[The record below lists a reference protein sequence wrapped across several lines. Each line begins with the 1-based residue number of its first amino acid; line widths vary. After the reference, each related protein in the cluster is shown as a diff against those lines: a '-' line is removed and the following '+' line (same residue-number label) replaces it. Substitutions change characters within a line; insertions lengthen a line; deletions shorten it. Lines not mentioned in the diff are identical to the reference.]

1 MGGFCSVRICRT
13 KVTVQSQ
20 AFRFKPVFGLHLLY
34 IQMGVEMEKKEL
46 EKLLEKLSLEEKA
59 GQLVQLMGN
68 FYESDVEHVLTG
80 PGKDLGL
87 TEENI
92 HLAGSILGT
101 YGAETLKKIQ
111 DNYMEHHPHHIPLL
125 FMMDVIHGM
134 KTIFPMPLGQAAT
147 FAPELTEKCAAVAA
161 KEAAAS
167 GLHVTFSPMADL
179 VRDARWGR
187 VMESCGEDP
196 YVIGKFTEAQVKGFQ
211 GEDMGAPGKVC
222 ACVKHFA
229 GYGAPVAGRE
239 YNTVELSEHTFR
251 DFYMK
256 GYEAGI
262 RAGSGMVMTS
272 FNTLNGIPASVNQTL
287 MRGIL
292 RGELGFDG
300 VLISDFAAIQ
310 ETVAHGYS
318 EDEEKAAQ
326 NALECGVDIDMMT
339 GVYAGNLAELVRKG
353 RIREALLDESVLRV
367 LELKNRLGL
376 FENPYKDADVKAE
389 ASLLLCEAHRA
400 LAREVA
406 AKSFVLLKNEGS
418 ILPIDPKKE
427 QKVAFIGPYT
437 ERKAIIS
444 SWAITGDTDPC
455 VTVREAAEELFNPAA
470 TAYLEGSPILDRG
483 YAAHAFRRND
493 EREYTPEEEEKLL
506 QEAVSA
512 AKEADLVIL
521 PLGEHF
527 LQSGEAASRAML
539 DLPEV
544 QLRLLRAVSEVNE
557 NVVTILFSGRPL
569 DLREVS
575 SRSRAVLEVWF
586 PGTEGG
592 HAILDVLT
600 GKTEPTGRLP
610 ISFPY
615 SVGQVPVSY
624 NAYATGRPDDPNG
637 TDKFKSRYL
646 DIPNEP
652 LYPFGYGMGYTKF
665 DVSPVR
671 LENAEKKE
679 EKDTLQRLTDTT
691 CLTASVTL
699 KNTGDRTGTE
709 TLQLYIQDVSASVV
723 RPVKELKGF
732 RKVTLAPGEEQEVS
746 FEIREEMLRFLRAD
760 GTVGSEPGKFQVWI
774 AKDCTQGDA
783 AEFWYEK

>member
-1 MGGFCSVRICRT
+1 MEQ
-13 KVTVQSQ
+13 KQ
-20 AFRFKPVFGLHLLY
+20 LENLL
-34 IQMGVEMEKKEL
+34 GE
-46 EKLLEKLSLEEKA
+46 LSLEEKA

-68 FYESDVEHVLTG
+68 FYETDVEAVLTG
-80 PGKDLGL
+80 PGKNLGL

-92 HLAGSILGT
+92 RLAGSILGT
-101 YGAETLKKIQ
+101 YGAKTLKKIQ
-111 DNYMEHHPHHIPLL
+111 KNYMEQHPHHIPLL

-134 KTIFPMPLGQAAT
+134 KTIFPMPLAQAAT
-147 FAPELTEKCAAVAA
+147 FEPEMTEKCAAAAA

-196 YVIGKFTEAQVKGFQ
+196 YVVGKFTEAQVKGFQ
-211 GEDMGAPGKVC
+211 GEEPGAPGKVC

-251 DFYMK
+251 DFYLK

-262 RAGSGMVMTS
+262 KAGAGMVMTS
-272 FNTLNGIPASVNQTL
+272 FNTLNGIPASVNKKL
-287 MRGIL
+287 MRDIL

-310 ETVAHGYS
+310 ETIAHGYS
-318 EDEEKAAQ
+318 ENEEKAAQ

-339 GVYAGNLAELVRKG
+339 GVYAGNLTELVRKG
-353 RIREALLDESVLRV
+353 VISEELLDESVLRV

-376 FENPYKDADVKAE
+376 FENPYKDASENEE
-389 ASLLLCEAHRA
+389 AKLLLCESHRA
-400 LAREVA
+400 LAREAA
-406 AKSFVLLKNEGS
+406 AKSFVLLKNEGNA
-418 ILPIDPKKE
+418 LPIKPKKG
-427 QKVAFIGPYT
+427 QKVAFIGPYVD
-437 ERKAIIS
+437 RKAIIS

-455 VTVREAAEELFNPAA
+455 VTIQEAAKEIFDAPN
-470 TAYLEGSPILDRG
+470 TVYLEGCPILDHG
-483 YAAHAFRRND
+483 YAAHAFRRDD
-493 EREYTPEEEEKLL
+493 EKEYTPEEEEALL
-506 QEAVSA
+506 REAVAA
-512 AKEADLVIL
+512 AKEAEIVIL

-544 QLRLLRAVSEVNE
+544 QMRLLRAVSEVNH
-557 NVVTILFSGRPL
+557 NIVTVLFSGRPL

-575 SRSRAVLEVWF
+575 RYSAAVLEVWF

-592 HAILDVLT
+592 HAIVDVLT
-600 GKTEPTGRLP
+600 GRTEPTGRLP

-615 SVGQVPVSY
+615 SVGQVPISY

-652 LYPFGYGMGYTKF
+652 LYPFGYGLGYTKF
-665 DVSPVR
+665 EVSPVR
-671 LENAEKKE
+671 LDCGQLTNAA
-679 EKDTLQRLTDTT
+679 RLK
-691 CLTASVTL
+691 AIVTL
-699 KNTGDRTGTE
+699 KNTGARTGTE
-709 TLQLYIQDVSASVV
+709 TLQLYLQDVSASVV

-732 RKVTLAPGEEQEVS
+732 KKVTLAPGEEQEVS
-746 FEIREEMLRFLRAD
+746 FEICEEMLRFLRAD
-760 GTVGSEPGKFQVWI
+760 GTVGSEPGKFRVWI
-774 AKDCTQGDA
+774 AKGSTQGA
-783 AEFWYEK
+783 PVEFLYQER

>member
-1 MGGFCSVRICRT
+1 
-13 KVTVQSQ
+13 
-20 AFRFKPVFGLHLLY
+20 
-34 IQMGVEMEKKEL
+34 MEQKQLKQL
-46 EKLLEKLSLEEKA
+46 LLELSLEEKA

-68 FYESDVEHVLTG
+68 FYETDVESVLTG
-80 PGKDLGL
+80 PGKNLGL

-111 DNYMEHHPHHIPLL
+111 SAYMEQHPHHIPLL

-134 KTIFPMPLGQAAT
+134 KTIFPMPLAQAAS
-147 FAPELTEKCAAVAA
+147 FEPEMTEKCASAAA

-196 YVIGKFTEAQVKGFQ
+196 YVIGKFTQAQVKGFQ
-211 GEDMGAPGKVC
+211 GEDMGAPGKIC

-239 YNTVELSEHTFR
+239 YNTVELCEHTFR

-262 RAGSGMVMTS
+262 EAGAGMVMTS
-272 FNTLNGIPASVNQTL
+272 FNTLNGIPATVNQKL
-287 MRGIL
+287 MRTIL

-310 ETVAHGYS
+310 ETIAHGYS
-318 EDEEKAAQ
+318 ENEEKAAQ

-339 GVYAGNLAELVRKG
+339 GVYAGKLTELVKKG
-353 RIREALLDESVLRV
+353 VISEALLDESVWRV
-367 LELKNRLGL
+367 LKLKNRLGL
-376 FENPYKDADVKAE
+376 FENPYKDADAE
-389 ASLLLCEAHRA
+389 AEAQLLLCQAHRE
-400 LAREVA
+400 LAREAA
-406 AKSFVLLKNEGS
+406 AKSFVLLKNDG
-418 ILPIDPKKE
+418 ILPVCPEKA
-427 QKVAFIGPYT
+427 QKVAFIGPYVN
-437 ERKAIIS
+437 RKEMIS

-455 VTVREAAEELFNPAA
+455 VTIREAAEELFDKAG

-483 YAAHAFRRND
+483 YAARAFRGRV
-493 EREYTPEEEEKLL
+493 EKEYTEEEENALL
-506 QEAVSA
+506 QEAVAA
-512 AKEADLVIL
+512 AKAADIVIL

-527 LQSGEAASRAML
+527 MQSGEAASRAML

-544 QLRLLRAVSEVNE
+544 QMRLLRAVSEVNE
-557 NVVTILFSGRPL
+557 NIVTVLFNGRPL

-575 SRSRAVLEVWF
+575 SRSKAVLEVWF

-600 GKTEPTGRLP
+600 GKKEPGGRLP

-615 SVGQVPVSY
+615 CVGQVPISY
-624 NAYATGRPDDPNG
+624 NAYATGRPDDPDG
-637 TDKFKSRYL
+637 GDKFKSRYL
-646 DIPNEP
+646 DIPNTP
-652 LYPFGYGMGYTKF
+652 LYPFGYGMGYTGF
-665 DVSPVR
+665 EVSPVR
-671 LENAEKKE
+671 LDADKIAENGKIKA
-679 EKDTLQRLTDTT
+679 
-691 CLTASVTL
+691 AVTL
-699 KNTGDRTGTE
+699 KNIGERIGTE

-732 RKVTLAPGEEQEVS
+732 LKVTLGPGEEREIL
-746 FEIREEMLRFLRAD
+746 FEIKESMLRFLRAD
-760 GTVGSEPGKFQVWI
+760 GTVGSEPGKFRVWI
-774 AKDCTQGDA
+774 AKDSTQGEP
-783 AEFWYEK
+783 AEFILI

>member
-1 MGGFCSVRICRT
+1 MEQ
-13 KVTVQSQ
+13 KQ
-20 AFRFKPVFGLHLLY
+20 LEHLL
-34 IQMGVEMEKKEL
+34 GE
-46 EKLLEKLSLEEKA
+46 LSLEEKA

-68 FYESDVEHVLTG
+68 FYETDVESVLTG
-80 PGKDLGL
+80 PGKNLGL

-101 YGAETLKKIQ
+101 YGAKNLKKIQ
-111 DNYMEHHPHHIPLL
+111 DDYMARHPHHIPLL

-147 FAPELTEKCAAVAA
+147 FEPETTEKCAAIAA

-211 GEDMGAPGKVC
+211 GDDMGAPGKVC

-262 RAGSGMVMTS
+262 GAGAGMVMTS
-272 FNTLNGIPASVNQTL
+272 FNTLNGIPASVNKKL

-292 RGELGFDG
+292 RDELGFDG

-310 ETVAHGYS
+310 ETIAHGYS
-318 EDEEKAAQ
+318 ENEEKAAQ

-339 GVYAGNLAELVRKG
+339 GVYAGNLADLVRKG
-353 RIREALLDESVLRV
+353 VISEALLDESVLRV

-376 FENPYKDADVKAE
+376 FENPYKDASEEEE
-389 ASLLLCEAHRA
+389 AQLLLCEAHRA
-400 LAREVA
+400 LAREAA
-406 AKSFVLLKNEGS
+406 AKSFVLLKNEGDV
-418 ILPIDPKKE
+418 LPVDPKKTR
-427 QKVAFIGPYT
+427 KVAFIGPYVD
-437 ERKAIIS
+437 RKAIIS

-455 VTVREAAEELFNPAA
+455 VTVKEAAEEVFDAA
-470 TAYLEGSPILDRG
+470 NTVYLDGCPILDHG
-483 YAAHAFRRND
+483 YALHAFRRND
-493 EREYTPEEEEKLL
+493 EKEYTPQEEEALL
-506 QEAVSA
+506 QEAAAA
-512 AKEADLVIL
+512 AKEADVVIL

-544 QLRLLRAVSEVNE
+544 QMRLLRAVSEVNE

-575 SRSRAVLEVWF
+575 RRSKAVLEVWF

-600 GKTEPTGRLP
+600 GKKEPGGRLP

-652 LYPFGYGMGYTKF
+652 LYPFGHGLGYTEF
-665 DVSPVR
+665 EVSPVR
-671 LENAEKKE
+671 LFSTAAP
-679 EKDTLQRLTDTT
+679 EKDTLPQLTDITQ
-691 CLTASVTL
+691 LKAAVTV
-699 KNTGDRTGTE
+699 KNTGARTGTE
-709 TLQLYIQDVSASVV
+709 TLQLYLQDVSASVV
-723 RPVKELKGF
+723 RPVRELKGF
-732 RKVTLAPGEEQEVS
+732 KKVTLAPGEEQEVS
-746 FEIREEMLRFLRAD
+746 FEICEEMLRFLRAD
-760 GTVGSEPGKFQVWI
+760 GTVGSEPGKFRVWI
-774 AKDCTQGDA
+774 AKDSTQGA
-783 AEFWYEK
+783 PAEFYFITSDADTPAHAGD

>member
-1 MGGFCSVRICRT
+1 
-13 KVTVQSQ
+13 
-20 AFRFKPVFGLHLLY
+20 
-34 IQMGVEMEKKEL
+34 MEQKQLKQL
-46 EKLLEKLSLEEKA
+46 LLELSLEEKA

-68 FYESDVEHVLTG
+68 FYETDVESVLTG
-80 PGKDLGL
+80 PGKNLGL

-111 DNYMEHHPHHIPLL
+111 STYMKQHPHHIPLL

-134 KTIFPMPLGQAAT
+134 KTIFPMPLAQAAS
-147 FAPELTEKCAAVAA
+147 FEPEMTEKCASAAA

-196 YVIGKFTEAQVKGFQ
+196 YVIGKFTQAQVKGFQ
-211 GEDMGAPGKVC
+211 GEDMGAPGKIC

-239 YNTVELSEHTFR
+239 YNTVELCEHTFR

-262 RAGSGMVMTS
+262 EAGAGMVMTS
-272 FNTLNGIPASVNQTL
+272 FNTLNGIPATVNQKL
-287 MRGIL
+287 MRTIL

-310 ETVAHGYS
+310 ETIAHGYS
-318 EDEEKAAQ
+318 ENEEKAAQ

-339 GVYAGNLAELVRKG
+339 GVYAGKLTELVKKG
-353 RIREALLDESVLRV
+353 VISEALLDESVWRV
-367 LELKNRLGL
+367 LKLKNRLGL
-376 FENPYKDADVKAE
+376 FENPYKDADAE
-389 ASLLLCEAHRA
+389 AEAQLLLRQAHRE
-400 LAREVA
+400 LAREAA
-406 AKSFVLLKNEGS
+406 AKSFVLLKNDG
-418 ILPIDPKKE
+418 ILPVCPEKA
-427 QKVAFIGPYT
+427 QKVAFIGPYVN
-437 ERKAIIS
+437 RKEMIS

-455 VTVREAAEELFNPAA
+455 VTIREAAEELFDKAG

-483 YAAHAFRRND
+483 YAARAFRGRV
-493 EREYTPEEEEKLL
+493 EKEYTEEEENALL
-506 QEAVSA
+506 QEAVAA
-512 AKEADLVIL
+512 AKAADLVIL

-527 LQSGEAASRAML
+527 MQSGEAASRAML

-544 QLRLLRAVSEVNE
+544 QMRLLRAVSEVNE
-557 NVVTILFSGRPL
+557 NIVTVLFNGRPL

-575 SRSRAVLEVWF
+575 SRSKAVLEVWF

-600 GKTEPTGRLP
+600 GKKEPGGRLP

-615 SVGQVPVSY
+615 CVGQVPISY
-624 NAYATGRPDDPNG
+624 NAYATGRPDDPDG
-637 TDKFKSRYL
+637 GGKFKSRYL
-646 DIPNEP
+646 DIPNTP
-652 LYPFGYGMGYTKF
+652 LYPFGYGMGYTGF
-665 DVSPVR
+665 EVSPVR
-671 LENAEKKE
+671 LDIGKIAENGKIKA
-679 EKDTLQRLTDTT
+679 
-691 CLTASVTL
+691 AVTL
-699 KNTGDRTGTE
+699 KNIGEHIGTE

-732 RKVTLAPGEEQEVS
+732 LKVTLAPGEEREIS
-746 FEIREEMLRFLRAD
+746 FEIKESMLRFLRAD
-760 GTVGSEPGKFQVWI
+760 GTVGSEPGKFRVWI
-774 AKDCTQGDA
+774 AKDSTQGEP
-783 AEFWYEK
+783 AEFILI

>member
-1 MGGFCSVRICRT
+1 
-13 KVTVQSQ
+13 
-20 AFRFKPVFGLHLLY
+20 
-34 IQMGVEMEKKEL
+34 MEQKQLKQL
-46 EKLLEKLSLEEKA
+46 LLELSLEEKA

-68 FYESDVEHVLTG
+68 FYETDVESVLTG
-80 PGKDLGL
+80 PGKNLGL

-101 YGAETLKKIQ
+101 YGAKNLKKIQ
-111 DNYMEHHPHHIPLL
+111 DDYMARHPHHIPLL

-134 KTIFPMPLGQAAT
+134 KTIFPMPLAQAAS
-147 FAPELTEKCAAVAA
+147 FEPEMTEKCASAAA
-161 KEAAAS
+161 KEAAVS

-196 YVIGKFTEAQVKGFQ
+196 YVIGKFTQAQVKGFQ

-239 YNTVELSEHTFR
+239 YNTVELCEHTFR

-262 RAGSGMVMTS
+262 EAGAGMVMTS
-272 FNTLNGIPASVNQTL
+272 FNTLNGIPATVNQKL
-287 MRGIL
+287 MRTIL

-310 ETVAHGYS
+310 ETIAHGYS
-318 EDEEKAAQ
+318 ENEEKAAQ

-339 GVYAGNLAELVRKG
+339 GVYAGTLTELVKKG
-353 RIREALLDESVLRV
+353 VISEALLDESVWRV
-367 LELKNRLGL
+367 LELKNKLGL
-376 FENPYKDADVKAE
+376 FENPYKDADAE
-389 ASLLLCEAHRA
+389 AEAQLLLCQAHRE
-400 LAREVA
+400 LAREA
-406 AKSFVLLKNEGS
+406 AVKSFVLLKNDG
-418 ILPIDPKKE
+418 ILPVCPEKA
-427 QKVAFIGPYT
+427 QKVAFIGPYVN
-437 ERKAIIS
+437 RKEMIS

-455 VTVREAAEELFNPAA
+455 VTIREAAEKLFDKAG
-470 TAYLEGSPILDRG
+470 TVYLEGSPILDRG
-483 YAAHAFRRND
+483 YAAHAFRRRV
-493 EREYTPEEEEKLL
+493 EREYTEEEENALL
-506 QEAVSA
+506 QEAVAA
-512 AKEADLVIL
+512 AKTADLVIL

-527 LQSGEAASRAML
+527 MQSGEAASRAML

-544 QLRLLRAVSEVNE
+544 QMRLLRAISEVNE
-557 NVVTILFSGRPL
+557 NIVTVLFSGRPL

-575 SRSRAVLEVWF
+575 SRSKAVLEVWF

-600 GKTEPTGRLP
+600 GKKEPGGRLP

-615 SVGQVPVSY
+615 CVGQVPISY
-624 NAYATGRPDDPNG
+624 NAYATGRPDDPDG
-637 TDKFKSRYL
+637 EDKFKSRYL
-646 DIPNEP
+646 DIPNTP
-652 LYPFGYGMGYTKF
+652 LYPFGYGMGYTGF
-665 DVSPVR
+665 EVSPVR
-671 LENAEKKE
+671 LDTDKIAEKGKI
-679 EKDTLQRLTDTT
+679 K
-691 CLTASVTL
+691 AAVTL
-699 KNTGDRTGTE
+699 KNIGERIGTE

-732 RKVTLAPGEEQEVS
+732 LKVTLAPGEEREIS
-746 FEIREEMLRFLRAD
+746 FEIKESMLRFLRAD
-760 GTVGSEPGKFQVWI
+760 GTVGSEPGKFRVWI
-774 AKDCTQGDA
+774 AKDSTQGEP
-783 AEFWYEK
+783 AEFILI

>member
-1 MGGFCSVRICRT
+1 
-13 KVTVQSQ
+13 
-20 AFRFKPVFGLHLLY
+20 
-34 IQMGVEMEKKEL
+34 MEQKQLKQL
-46 EKLLEKLSLEEKA
+46 LLELSLEEKA

-68 FYESDVEHVLTG
+68 FYETDVESVLTG
-80 PGKDLGL
+80 PGKNLGL

-111 DNYMEHHPHHIPLL
+111 SAYMEQHPHHIPLL

-134 KTIFPMPLGQAAT
+134 KTIFPMPLAQAAS
-147 FAPELTEKCAAVAA
+147 FEPEMTEKCASAAA

-196 YVIGKFTEAQVKGFQ
+196 YVIGKFTQAQVKGFQ
-211 GEDMGAPGKVC
+211 GEDMGASGKIC

-239 YNTVELSEHTFR
+239 YNTVELCEHTFR

-262 RAGSGMVMTS
+262 EAGAGMVMTS
-272 FNTLNGIPASVNQTL
+272 FNTLNGIPATVNQKL
-287 MRGIL
+287 MRTIL

-310 ETVAHGYS
+310 ETIAHGYS
-318 EDEEKAAQ
+318 ENEEKAAQ

-339 GVYAGNLAELVRKG
+339 GVYAGKLTELVKKG
-353 RIREALLDESVLRV
+353 VISEALLDESVWRV
-367 LELKNRLGL
+367 LKLKNRLGL
-376 FENPYKDADVKAE
+376 FENPYKDADAE
-389 ASLLLCEAHRA
+389 AEAQLLLCQAHRE
-400 LAREVA
+400 LAREAA
-406 AKSFVLLKNEGS
+406 AKSFVLLKNDG
-418 ILPIDPKKE
+418 ILPVCPEKA
-427 QKVAFIGPYT
+427 QKVAFIGPYVN
-437 ERKAIIS
+437 RKEIIS

-455 VTVREAAEELFNPAA
+455 VTIREAAEELFDKAG

-483 YAAHAFRRND
+483 YAARAFRGRV
-493 EREYTPEEEEKLL
+493 EKEYTEEEENALL
-506 QEAVSA
+506 QEAVAA
-512 AKEADLVIL
+512 AKAADLVIL

-527 LQSGEAASRAML
+527 MQSGEAASRAML

-544 QLRLLRAVSEVNE
+544 QMRLLRAVSEVNE
-557 NVVTILFSGRPL
+557 NIVTVLFNGRPL

-575 SRSRAVLEVWF
+575 SRSKAVLEVWF

-600 GKTEPTGRLP
+600 GRKEPTGRLP

-615 SVGQVPVSY
+615 CVGQVPISY
-624 NAYATGRPDDPNG
+624 NAYATGRPDDPDG
-637 TDKFKSRYL
+637 GDKFKSRYL
-646 DIPNEP
+646 DIPNTP
-652 LYPFGYGMGYTKF
+652 LYPFGYGMGYTGF
-665 DVSPVR
+665 EVSPVR
-671 LENAEKKE
+671 LDTDKIAENGKIKA
-679 EKDTLQRLTDTT
+679 
-691 CLTASVTL
+691 AVTL
-699 KNTGDRTGTE
+699 KNIGERIGTE

-732 RKVTLAPGEEQEVS
+732 LKVTLTPGEEREIS
-746 FEIREEMLRFLRAD
+746 FEIKESMLRFLRAD
-760 GTVGSEPGKFQVWI
+760 GTVGSEPGKFRVWI
-774 AKDCTQGDA
+774 AKDSTQGEP
-783 AEFWYEK
+783 AEFILI

>member
-1 MGGFCSVRICRT
+1 
-13 KVTVQSQ
+13 
-20 AFRFKPVFGLHLLY
+20 
-34 IQMGVEMEKKEL
+34 MEQKQRKQL
-46 EKLLEKLSLEEKA
+46 LLELSLEEKA

-68 FYESDVEHVLTG
+68 FYETDVESVLTG
-80 PGKDLGL
+80 PGKNLGL

-111 DNYMEHHPHHIPLL
+111 SAYMEQHPHHIPLL

-134 KTIFPMPLGQAAT
+134 KTIFPMPLAQAAS
-147 FAPELTEKCAAVAA
+147 FEPEMTEKCASAAA

-196 YVIGKFTEAQVKGFQ
+196 YVIGKFTQAQVKGFQ
-211 GEDMGAPGKVC
+211 GEDMGAPGKIC

-239 YNTVELSEHTFR
+239 YNTVELCDHTFR

-262 RAGSGMVMTS
+262 EAGAGMVMTS
-272 FNTLNGIPASVNQTL
+272 FNTLNGIPATVNQKL
-287 MRGIL
+287 MRTIL

-310 ETVAHGYS
+310 ETIAHGYS
-318 EDEEKAAQ
+318 ENEEKAAQ

-339 GVYAGNLAELVRKG
+339 GVYAGKLTELVKKG
-353 RIREALLDESVLRV
+353 VISEALLDESVWRV
-367 LELKNRLGL
+367 LKLKNRLGL
-376 FENPYKDADVKAE
+376 FENPYKDADAE
-389 ASLLLCEAHRA
+389 AEAQLLLCQAHRE
-400 LAREVA
+400 LAREAA
-406 AKSFVLLKNEGS
+406 AKSFVLLKNDG
-418 ILPIDPKKE
+418 ILPVCPEKA
-427 QKVAFIGPYT
+427 QKVAFIGPYVN
-437 ERKAIIS
+437 RKEMIS

-455 VTVREAAEELFNPAA
+455 VTIREAAEELFDKAG

-483 YAAHAFRRND
+483 YAARAFRGRV
-493 EREYTPEEEEKLL
+493 EKEYTEEEENALL
-506 QEAVSA
+506 QEAVAA
-512 AKEADLVIL
+512 AKAADLVIL

-527 LQSGEAASRAML
+527 MQSGEAASRAML

-544 QLRLLRAVSEVNE
+544 QMRLLRAVSEVNE
-557 NVVTILFSGRPL
+557 NIVTVLFSGRPL

-575 SRSRAVLEVWF
+575 SRSKAVLEVWF

-600 GKTEPTGRLP
+600 GRKEPAGRLP

-615 SVGQVPVSY
+615 CVGQVPISY
-624 NAYATGRPDDPNG
+624 NAYATGRPDDPDG
-637 TDKFKSRYL
+637 GDKFKSRYL
-646 DIPNEP
+646 DIPNTP
-652 LYPFGYGMGYTKF
+652 LYPFGYGMGYT
-665 DVSPVR
+665 R
-671 LENAEKKE
+671 
-679 EKDTLQRLTDTT
+679 
-691 CLTASVTL
+691 
-699 KNTGDRTGTE
+699 
-709 TLQLYIQDVSASVV
+709 I
-723 RPVKELKGF
+723 
-732 RKVTLAPGEEQEVS
+732 
-746 FEIREEMLRFLRAD
+746 
-760 GTVGSEPGKFQVWI
+760 
-774 AKDCTQGDA
+774 
-783 AEFWYEK
+783 

>member
-1 MGGFCSVRICRT
+1 
-13 KVTVQSQ
+13 
-20 AFRFKPVFGLHLLY
+20 
-34 IQMGVEMEKKEL
+34 MEQKQLKQL
-46 EKLLEKLSLEEKA
+46 LLELSLEEKA

-68 FYESDVEHVLTG
+68 FYETDVESVLTG
-80 PGKDLGL
+80 PGKNLGL

-92 HLAGSILGT
+92 QLAGSILGT

-111 DNYMEHHPHHIPLL
+111 SAYMEQHPHRIPLL

-134 KTIFPMPLGQAAT
+134 KTIFTMPLAQAAS
-147 FAPELTEKCAAVAA
+147 FEPEMTEKCASAAA

-196 YVIGKFTEAQVKGFQ
+196 YVIGKFTQAQVKGFQ
-211 GEDMGAPGKVC
+211 GEDMGAPGKIC

-239 YNTVELSEHTFR
+239 YNTVELCEHTFR

-262 RAGSGMVMTS
+262 EAGAGMVMTS
-272 FNTLNGIPASVNQTL
+272 FNTLNGIPATVNQKL
-287 MRGIL
+287 MRTIL

-310 ETVAHGYS
+310 ETIAHGYS
-318 EDEEKAAQ
+318 ENEEKAAQ

-339 GVYAGNLAELVRKG
+339 GVYAGKLTELVKKG
-353 RIREALLDESVLRV
+353 VISEALLDESVWRV
-367 LELKNRLGL
+367 LKLKNRLGL
-376 FENPYKDADVKAE
+376 FENPYKDADAE
-389 ASLLLCEAHRA
+389 AEAQLLLCQAHRE
-400 LAREVA
+400 LAREAA
-406 AKSFVLLKNEGS
+406 AKSFVLLKNDG
-418 ILPIDPKKE
+418 ILPVCPEKA
-427 QKVAFIGPYT
+427 QKVAFIGPYVN
-437 ERKAIIS
+437 RKEMIS

-455 VTVREAAEELFNPAA
+455 VTIREAAEELFDKAG

-483 YAAHAFRRND
+483 YAARAFRGRV
-493 EREYTPEEEEKLL
+493 EKEYTEEEENALL
-506 QEAVSA
+506 QEAVAA
-512 AKEADLVIL
+512 AKAADLVIL

-527 LQSGEAASRAML
+527 MQSGEAASRAML

-544 QLRLLRAVSEVNE
+544 QMRLLRAVSEVNE
-557 NVVTILFSGRPL
+557 NIVTVLFNGRPL

-575 SRSRAVLEVWF
+575 SRSKAVLEVWF

-600 GKTEPTGRLP
+600 GKKEPGGRLP

-615 SVGQVPVSY
+615 CVGQVPISY
-624 NAYATGRPDDPNG
+624 NAYATGRPDDPDG
-637 TDKFKSRYL
+637 GDKFKSRYL
-646 DIPNEP
+646 DIPNTP
-652 LYPFGYGMGYTKF
+652 LYPFGYGMGYTGF
-665 DVSPVR
+665 EVSPVR
-671 LENAEKKE
+671 LDIGKIAENGKIKA
-679 EKDTLQRLTDTT
+679 
-691 CLTASVTL
+691 AVTL
-699 KNTGDRTGTE
+699 KNIGEHIGTE

-732 RKVTLAPGEEQEVS
+732 LKVTLAPGEEREIS
-746 FEIREEMLRFLRAD
+746 FEIKESMLRFLRAD
-760 GTVGSEPGKFQVWI
+760 GTVGSEPGTFRVWI
-774 AKDCTQGDA
+774 AKDSTQGEP
-783 AEFWYEK
+783 AEFILI

>member
-1 MGGFCSVRICRT
+1 
-13 KVTVQSQ
+13 
-20 AFRFKPVFGLHLLY
+20 
-34 IQMGVEMEKKEL
+34 MEQKQLKQL
-46 EKLLEKLSLEEKA
+46 LLELSLEEKA

-68 FYESDVEHVLTG
+68 FYETDVESVLTG
-80 PGKDLGL
+80 PGKNLGL

-111 DNYMEHHPHHIPLL
+111 SAYMEQHPHHIPLL

-134 KTIFPMPLGQAAT
+134 KTIFPMPLAQAAS
-147 FAPELTEKCAAVAA
+147 FEPEMTEKCASAAA

-196 YVIGKFTEAQVKGFQ
+196 YVIGKFTQAQVKGFQ
-211 GEDMGAPGKVC
+211 GEDMGAPGKIC

-239 YNTVELSEHTFR
+239 YNTVELCEHTFR

-262 RAGSGMVMTS
+262 EAGAGMVMTS
-272 FNTLNGIPASVNQTL
+272 FNTLNGIPATVNQKL
-287 MRGIL
+287 MRTIL

-310 ETVAHGYS
+310 ETIAHGYS
-318 EDEEKAAQ
+318 ENEEKAAQ

-339 GVYAGNLAELVRKG
+339 GVYAGKLTELVKKG
-353 RIREALLDESVLRV
+353 VISEALLDESVWRV
-367 LELKNRLGL
+367 LKLKNRLGL
-376 FENPYKDADVKAE
+376 FENPYKDADAE
-389 ASLLLCEAHRA
+389 AEAQLLLCQAHRE
-400 LAREVA
+400 LAREAA
-406 AKSFVLLKNEGS
+406 AKSFVLLKNDG
-418 ILPIDPKKE
+418 ILPVCPEKA
-427 QKVAFIGPYT
+427 QKVAFIGPYVN
-437 ERKAIIS
+437 RKEMIS

-455 VTVREAAEELFNPAA
+455 VTIREAAEELFDKAG

-483 YAAHAFRRND
+483 YAARAFRGRV
-493 EREYTPEEEEKLL
+493 EKEYTEEEENALL
-506 QEAVSA
+506 QEAVAA
-512 AKEADLVIL
+512 AKASDIVIL

-527 LQSGEAASRAML
+527 MQSGEAASRAML

-544 QLRLLRAVSEVNE
+544 QMRLLRAVSEVNE
-557 NVVTILFSGRPL
+557 NIVTVLFNGRPL

-575 SRSRAVLEVWF
+575 SRSKAVLEVWF

-600 GKTEPTGRLP
+600 GKKEPGGRLP

-615 SVGQVPVSY
+615 CVGQVPISY
-624 NAYATGRPDDPNG
+624 NAYATGRPDDPDG
-637 TDKFKSRYL
+637 GDKFKSRYL
-646 DIPNEP
+646 DIPNTP
-652 LYPFGYGMGYTKF
+652 LYPFGYGMGYTGF
-665 DVSPVR
+665 EVSPVR
-671 LENAEKKE
+671 LDADKIAENGKIKA
-679 EKDTLQRLTDTT
+679 
-691 CLTASVTL
+691 AVTL
-699 KNTGDRTGTE
+699 KNIGERIGTE

-732 RKVTLAPGEEQEVS
+732 LKVTLGPGEEREIL
-746 FEIREEMLRFLRAD
+746 FEIKESMLRFLRAD
-760 GTVGSEPGKFQVWI
+760 GTVGSEPGKFRVWI
-774 AKDCTQGDA
+774 AKDSTQGEP
-783 AEFWYEK
+783 AEFILI

>member
-1 MGGFCSVRICRT
+1 
-13 KVTVQSQ
+13 
-20 AFRFKPVFGLHLLY
+20 
-34 IQMGVEMEKKEL
+34 MEQKQLKQL
-46 EKLLEKLSLEEKA
+46 LLELSLEEKA

-68 FYESDVEHVLTG
+68 FYETDVESVLTG
-80 PGKDLGL
+80 PGKNLSL

-111 DNYMEHHPHHIPLL
+111 SAYMEQHPHHIPLL

-134 KTIFPMPLGQAAT
+134 KTIFPMPLAQAAS
-147 FAPELTEKCAAVAA
+147 FEPEMTEKCASAAA

-196 YVIGKFTEAQVKGFQ
+196 YVIGKFTQAQVKGFQ
-211 GEDMGAPGKVC
+211 GEDMGAPGKIC

-239 YNTVELSEHTFR
+239 YNTVELCEHTFR

-262 RAGSGMVMTS
+262 EAGAGMVMTS
-272 FNTLNGIPASVNQTL
+272 FNTLNGIPATVNQKL
-287 MRGIL
+287 MRIIL

-310 ETVAHGYS
+310 ETIAHGYS
-318 EDEEKAAQ
+318 ENEEKAAQ

-339 GVYAGNLAELVRKG
+339 GVYAGKLTELVKKG
-353 RIREALLDESVLRV
+353 VISEALLDESVWRV
-367 LELKNRLGL
+367 LKLKNRLGL
-376 FENPYKDADVKAE
+376 FENPYKDADAE
-389 ASLLLCEAHRA
+389 AEAQLLLCQAHRE
-400 LAREVA
+400 LAREAA
-406 AKSFVLLKNEGS
+406 AKSFVLLKNDG
-418 ILPIDPKKE
+418 ILPVCPEKA
-427 QKVAFIGPYT
+427 QKVAFIGPYVN
-437 ERKAIIS
+437 RKEMIS

-455 VTVREAAEELFNPAA
+455 VTIREAAEELFDKAG

-483 YAAHAFRRND
+483 YAARAFRGRV
-493 EREYTPEEEEKLL
+493 EKEYTEEEENALL
-506 QEAVSA
+506 QEAVAA
-512 AKEADLVIL
+512 AKAADIVIL

-527 LQSGEAASRAML
+527 MQSGEAASRAML

-544 QLRLLRAVSEVNE
+544 QMRLLRAVSEVNE
-557 NVVTILFSGRPL
+557 NIVTVLFNGRPL

-575 SRSRAVLEVWF
+575 SCSKAVLEVWF

-600 GKTEPTGRLP
+600 GRKEPAGRLP

-615 SVGQVPVSY
+615 CVGQVPISY
-624 NAYATGRPDDPNG
+624 NAYATGRPDDPDG
-637 TDKFKSRYL
+637 GDKFKSRYL
-646 DIPNEP
+646 DIPNTP
-652 LYPFGYGMGYTKF
+652 LYPFGYGMGYTGF
-665 DVSPVR
+665 EVSPVR
-671 LENAEKKE
+671 LDADKIAENGKIKA
-679 EKDTLQRLTDTT
+679 
-691 CLTASVTL
+691 AVTL
-699 KNTGDRTGTE
+699 KNIGERIGTE

-732 RKVTLAPGEEQEVS
+732 LKVTLAPGEEREIS
-746 FEIREEMLRFLRAD
+746 FEIKESMLRFLRAD
-760 GTVGSEPGKFQVWI
+760 GTVGSEPGKFRVWI
-774 AKDCTQGDA
+774 AKDSTQGEP
-783 AEFWYEK
+783 AEFILI

>member
-1 MGGFCSVRICRT
+1 
-13 KVTVQSQ
+13 
-20 AFRFKPVFGLHLLY
+20 
-34 IQMGVEMEKKEL
+34 MEQKQLKQL
-46 EKLLEKLSLEEKA
+46 LLELSLEEKA

-68 FYESDVEHVLTG
+68 FYETDVESVLTG
-80 PGKDLGL
+80 PGKNLGL

-111 DNYMEHHPHHIPLL
+111 STYMKQHPHHIPLL

-134 KTIFPMPLGQAAT
+134 KTIFPMPLAQAAS
-147 FAPELTEKCAAVAA
+147 FEPEMTEKCASAAA

-196 YVIGKFTEAQVKGFQ
+196 YVIGKFTQAQVKGFQ
-211 GEDMGAPGKVC
+211 GEDMGAPGKIC

-239 YNTVELSEHTFR
+239 YNTVELCEHTFR

-262 RAGSGMVMTS
+262 EAGAGMVMTS
-272 FNTLNGIPASVNQTL
+272 FNTLNGIPATVNQKL
-287 MRGIL
+287 MRTIL

-310 ETVAHGYS
+310 ETIAHGYS
-318 EDEEKAAQ
+318 ENEEKAAQ

-339 GVYAGNLAELVRKG
+339 GVYAGKLTELVKKG
-353 RIREALLDESVLRV
+353 VISEALLDESVWRV
-367 LELKNRLGL
+367 LKLKNRLGL
-376 FENPYKDADVKAE
+376 FENPYKDADAE
-389 ASLLLCEAHRA
+389 AEAQLLLRQAHRE
-400 LAREVA
+400 LAREAA
-406 AKSFVLLKNEGS
+406 AKSFVLLKNDG
-418 ILPIDPKKE
+418 ILPVCPEKA
-427 QKVAFIGPYT
+427 QKVAFIGPYVN
-437 ERKAIIS
+437 RKEMIS

-455 VTVREAAEELFNPAA
+455 VTIREAAEELFDKAG

-483 YAAHAFRRND
+483 YAARAFRGRV
-493 EREYTPEEEEKLL
+493 EKEYTEEEENALL
-506 QEAVSA
+506 QEAVAA
-512 AKEADLVIL
+512 AKAADLVIL

-527 LQSGEAASRAML
+527 MQSGEAASRAML

-544 QLRLLRAVSEVNE
+544 QMRLLKAVSEVNE
-557 NVVTILFSGRPL
+557 NIVTVLFNGRPL

-575 SRSRAVLEVWF
+575 SRSKAVLEVWF

-600 GKTEPTGRLP
+600 GKKEPGGRLP

-615 SVGQVPVSY
+615 CVGQVPISY
-624 NAYATGRPDDPNG
+624 NAYATGRPDDPDG
-637 TDKFKSRYL
+637 GGKFKSRYL
-646 DIPNEP
+646 DIPNTP
-652 LYPFGYGMGYTKF
+652 LYPFGYGMGYTGF
-665 DVSPVR
+665 EVSPVR
-671 LENAEKKE
+671 LDIGKIAENGKIKA
-679 EKDTLQRLTDTT
+679 
-691 CLTASVTL
+691 AVTL
-699 KNTGDRTGTE
+699 KNIGEHIGTE

-732 RKVTLAPGEEQEVS
+732 LKVTLAPGEEREIS
-746 FEIREEMLRFLRAD
+746 FEIKESMLRFLRAD
-760 GTVGSEPGKFQVWI
+760 GTVGSEPGKFRVWI
-774 AKDCTQGDA
+774 AKDSTQGEP
-783 AEFWYEK
+783 AEFILI

>member
-1 MGGFCSVRICRT
+1 
-13 KVTVQSQ
+13 
-20 AFRFKPVFGLHLLY
+20 
-34 IQMGVEMEKKEL
+34 MEQKQLKQL
-46 EKLLEKLSLEEKA
+46 LLELSLEEKA

-68 FYESDVEHVLTG
+68 FYETDVESVLTG
-80 PGKDLGL
+80 PGKNLGL

-111 DNYMEHHPHHIPLL
+111 SAYMEQHPHHIPLL

-134 KTIFPMPLGQAAT
+134 KTIFPMPLAQAAS
-147 FAPELTEKCAAVAA
+147 FEPEMTEKCASAAA

-196 YVIGKFTEAQVKGFQ
+196 YVIGKFTQAQVKGFQ
-211 GEDMGAPGKVC
+211 GEDMGASGKIC

-239 YNTVELSEHTFR
+239 YNTVELCEYTFR

-262 RAGSGMVMTS
+262 EAGAGMVMTS
-272 FNTLNGIPASVNQTL
+272 FNTLNGIPATVNQKL
-287 MRGIL
+287 MRTIL

-310 ETVAHGYS
+310 ETIAHGYS
-318 EDEEKAAQ
+318 ENEEKAAQ

-339 GVYAGNLAELVRKG
+339 GVYAGKLTELVKKG
-353 RIREALLDESVLRV
+353 VISEALLDESVWRV
-367 LELKNRLGL
+367 LKLKNRLGL
-376 FENPYKDADVKAE
+376 FENPYKDADAE
-389 ASLLLCEAHRA
+389 AEAQLLLCQAHRE
-400 LAREVA
+400 LAREAA
-406 AKSFVLLKNEGS
+406 AKSFVLLKNDG
-418 ILPIDPKKE
+418 ILPVCPEKA
-427 QKVAFIGPYT
+427 QKVAFIGPYVN
-437 ERKAIIS
+437 RKEIIS

-455 VTVREAAEELFNPAA
+455 VTIREAAEELFDKAG

-483 YAAHAFRRND
+483 YAARAFRGRV
-493 EREYTPEEEEKLL
+493 EKEYTEEEENALL
-506 QEAVSA
+506 QEAVAA
-512 AKEADLVIL
+512 AKAADLVIL

-527 LQSGEAASRAML
+527 MQSGEAASRAML

-544 QLRLLRAVSEVNE
+544 QMRLLRAVSEVNE
-557 NVVTILFSGRPL
+557 NIVTVLFNGRPL

-575 SRSRAVLEVWF
+575 SRSKAVLEVWF

-592 HAILDVLT
+592 HAILDVLI
-600 GKTEPTGRLP
+600 GKKEPGGRLP

-615 SVGQVPVSY
+615 CVGQVPISY
-624 NAYATGRPDDPNG
+624 NAYATGRPDDPG
-637 TDKFKSRYL
+637 GGDKFKSRYL
-646 DIPNEP
+646 DIPNAP
-652 LYPFGYGMGYTKF
+652 LYPFGYGMGYTGF
-665 DVSPVR
+665 EVSPVR
-671 LENAEKKE
+671 LDADKIAENGKIKA
-679 EKDTLQRLTDTT
+679 
-691 CLTASVTL
+691 AVTL
-699 KNTGDRTGTE
+699 KNIGERIGTE

-732 RKVTLAPGEEQEVS
+732 LKVTLTPGEEREIS
-746 FEIREEMLRFLRAD
+746 FEIKESMLRFLRAD
-760 GTVGSEPGKFQVWI
+760 GTVGSEPGTFRVWI
-774 AKDCTQGDA
+774 AKDSTQGEPE
-783 AEFWYEK
+783 EFILI

>member
-1 MGGFCSVRICRT
+1 
-13 KVTVQSQ
+13 
-20 AFRFKPVFGLHLLY
+20 
-34 IQMGVEMEKKEL
+34 MEQKQLKQL
-46 EKLLEKLSLEEKA
+46 LLELSLEEKA

-68 FYESDVEHVLTG
+68 FYETDVESVLTG
-80 PGKDLGL
+80 PGKNLGL

-111 DNYMEHHPHHIPLL
+111 SAYMKQHPHHIPLL

-134 KTIFPMPLGQAAT
+134 KTIFPMPLAQAAS
-147 FAPELTEKCAAVAA
+147 FEPEMTEKCASAAA

-196 YVIGKFTEAQVKGFQ
+196 YAIGKFTQAQVKGFQ
-211 GEDMGAPGKVC
+211 GEDMGAPGKIC

-239 YNTVELSEHTFR
+239 YNTVELCEHTFR

-262 RAGSGMVMTS
+262 EAGAGMVMTS
-272 FNTLNGIPASVNQTL
+272 FNTLNGIPATVNQKL
-287 MRGIL
+287 MRTIL

-310 ETVAHGYS
+310 ETIAHGYS
-318 EDEEKAAQ
+318 ENEEKAAQ

-339 GVYAGNLAELVRKG
+339 GVYAGKLTELVKKG
-353 RIREALLDESVLRV
+353 VISEALLDESVWRV
-367 LELKNRLGL
+367 LKLKNRLGL
-376 FENPYKDADVKAE
+376 FENPYKDADAE
-389 ASLLLCEAHRA
+389 AEAQLLLCQAHRE
-400 LAREVA
+400 LAREAA
-406 AKSFVLLKNEGS
+406 AKSFVLLKNDG
-418 ILPIDPKKE
+418 ILPVCPEKA
-427 QKVAFIGPYT
+427 QKVVFIGPYVN
-437 ERKAIIS
+437 RKEMIS

-455 VTVREAAEELFNPAA
+455 VTIREAAEELFDKAG

-483 YAAHAFRRND
+483 YAARAFRGRV
-493 EREYTPEEEEKLL
+493 EKEYTEEEENALL
-506 QEAVSA
+506 QEAVAA
-512 AKEADLVIL
+512 AKAADIVIL

-527 LQSGEAASRAML
+527 MQSGEAASRAML

-544 QLRLLRAVSEVNE
+544 QMRLLRAVSEVNE
-557 NVVTILFSGRPL
+557 NIVTVLFNGRPL

-575 SRSRAVLEVWF
+575 SRSKAVLEVWF

-600 GKTEPTGRLP
+600 GKKEPGGRLP

-615 SVGQVPVSY
+615 CVGQVPISY
-624 NAYATGRPDDPNG
+624 NAYATGRPDDPDG
-637 TDKFKSRYL
+637 GDKFKSRYL
-646 DIPNEP
+646 DIPNTP
-652 LYPFGYGMGYTKF
+652 LYPFGYGMGYTGF
-665 DVSPVR
+665 EVSPVR
-671 LENAEKKE
+671 LDADKIAENGKIKA
-679 EKDTLQRLTDTT
+679 
-691 CLTASVTL
+691 AVTL
-699 KNTGDRTGTE
+699 KNIGERIGTE

-732 RKVTLAPGEEQEVS
+732 LKVTLGPGEEREIS
-746 FEIREEMLRFLRAD
+746 FEIKESMLRFLRAD
-760 GTVGSEPGKFQVWI
+760 GTVGSEPGTFRVWI
-774 AKDCTQGDA
+774 AKDSTQGEP
-783 AEFWYEK
+783 AEFILI

>member
-1 MGGFCSVRICRT
+1 
-13 KVTVQSQ
+13 
-20 AFRFKPVFGLHLLY
+20 
-34 IQMGVEMEKKEL
+34 MEQKQLKQL
-46 EKLLEKLSLEEKA
+46 LLELSLEEKA

-68 FYESDVEHVLTG
+68 FYETDVESVLTG
-80 PGKDLGL
+80 PGKNLGL

-111 DNYMEHHPHHIPLL
+111 SAYMEQHPHHIPLL

-134 KTIFPMPLGQAAT
+134 KTIFPMPLAQAAS
-147 FAPELTEKCAAVAA
+147 FEPEMTEKCASAAA

-196 YVIGKFTEAQVKGFQ
+196 YVIGKFTQAQVKGFQ
-211 GEDMGAPGKVC
+211 GEDMGAPGKIC

-239 YNTVELSEHTFR
+239 YNTVELCEHTFR

-262 RAGSGMVMTS
+262 EAGAGMVMTS
-272 FNTLNGIPASVNQTL
+272 FNTLNGIPATVNQKL
-287 MRGIL
+287 MRTIL

-310 ETVAHGYS
+310 ETIAHGYS
-318 EDEEKAAQ
+318 ENEEKAAQ

-339 GVYAGNLAELVRKG
+339 GVYAGKLTELVKKG
-353 RIREALLDESVLRV
+353 VISEALLDESVWRV
-367 LELKNRLGL
+367 LKLKNRLGL
-376 FENPYKDADVKAE
+376 FENPYKDADAE
-389 ASLLLCEAHRA
+389 AEAQLLLCQSHRE
-400 LAREVA
+400 LAREAA
-406 AKSFVLLKNEGS
+406 AKSFVLLKNDG
-418 ILPIDPKKE
+418 ILPVCPEKA
-427 QKVAFIGPYT
+427 QKVAFIGPYVN
-437 ERKAIIS
+437 RKEMIS

-455 VTVREAAEELFNPAA
+455 VTIREAAEELFDKAG

-483 YAAHAFRRND
+483 YAARAFRGRV
-493 EREYTPEEEEKLL
+493 EKEYTEEEENALL
-506 QEAVSA
+506 QEAVAA
-512 AKEADLVIL
+512 AKAADIVIL

-527 LQSGEAASRAML
+527 MQSGEAASRAML

-544 QLRLLRAVSEVNE
+544 QMRLLRAVSEVNE
-557 NVVTILFSGRPL
+557 NIVTVLFNGRPL

-575 SRSRAVLEVWF
+575 SRSKAVLEVWF

-600 GKTEPTGRLP
+600 GKKEPGGRLP

-615 SVGQVPVSY
+615 CVGQVPISY
-624 NAYATGRPDDPNG
+624 NAYATGRPDDPDG
-637 TDKFKSRYL
+637 GDKFKSRYL
-646 DIPNEP
+646 DIPNTP
-652 LYPFGYGMGYTKF
+652 LYPFGYGMGYTGF
-665 DVSPVR
+665 EVSPVR
-671 LENAEKKE
+671 LDADKIAENGKIKA
-679 EKDTLQRLTDTT
+679 
-691 CLTASVTL
+691 AVTL
-699 KNTGDRTGTE
+699 KNIGERIGTE

-732 RKVTLAPGEEQEVS
+732 LKVTLGPGEEREIL
-746 FEIREEMLRFLRAD
+746 FEIKESMLRFLRAD
-760 GTVGSEPGKFQVWI
+760 GTVGSEPGKFRVWI
-774 AKDCTQGDA
+774 AKDSTQGEP
-783 AEFWYEK
+783 AEFILI

>member
-1 MGGFCSVRICRT
+1 
-13 KVTVQSQ
+13 
-20 AFRFKPVFGLHLLY
+20 
-34 IQMGVEMEKKEL
+34 MEQKQLKQL
-46 EKLLEKLSLEEKA
+46 LLELSLEEKA

-68 FYESDVEHVLTG
+68 FYETDVESVLTG
-80 PGKDLGL
+80 PGKNLGL

-111 DNYMEHHPHHIPLL
+111 SAYMKQHPHHIPLL

-134 KTIFPMPLGQAAT
+134 KTIFPMPLAQAAS
-147 FAPELTEKCAAVAA
+147 FEPEMTEKCASAAA

-196 YVIGKFTEAQVKGFQ
+196 YVIGKFTQAQVKGFQ
-211 GEDMGAPGKVC
+211 GEDMGAPGKIC

-239 YNTVELSEHTFR
+239 YNTVELCEHTFR

-262 RAGSGMVMTS
+262 EAGAGMVMTS
-272 FNTLNGIPASVNQTL
+272 FNTLNGIPATVNQKL
-287 MRGIL
+287 MRTIL

-310 ETVAHGYS
+310 ETIAHGYS
-318 EDEEKAAQ
+318 ENEEKAAQ

-339 GVYAGNLAELVRKG
+339 GVYAGKLTELVKKG
-353 RIREALLDESVLRV
+353 VISEALLDESVWRV
-367 LELKNRLGL
+367 LKLKNRLGL
-376 FENPYKDADVKAE
+376 FENPYKDADAE
-389 ASLLLCEAHRA
+389 AEAQLLLCQAHRE
-400 LAREVA
+400 LAREAA
-406 AKSFVLLKNEGS
+406 AKSFVLLKNDG
-418 ILPIDPKKE
+418 ILPVCPEKA
-427 QKVAFIGPYT
+427 QKVAFIGPYVN
-437 ERKAIIS
+437 RKEMIS

-455 VTVREAAEELFNPAA
+455 VTIREAAEELFDKAG

-483 YAAHAFRRND
+483 YAARAFRGRV
-493 EREYTPEEEEKLL
+493 EKEYTEEEENALL
-506 QEAVSA
+506 QEAVAA
-512 AKEADLVIL
+512 AKAADIVIL

-527 LQSGEAASRAML
+527 MQSGEAASRAML

-544 QLRLLRAVSEVNE
+544 QMRLLRAVSEVNE
-557 NVVTILFSGRPL
+557 NIVTVLFNGRPL

-575 SRSRAVLEVWF
+575 SRSKAVLEVWF

-600 GKTEPTGRLP
+600 GRKEPAGRLP

-615 SVGQVPVSY
+615 CVGQVPISY
-624 NAYATGRPDDPNG
+624 NAYATGRPDDPDG
-637 TDKFKSRYL
+637 GDKFKSRYL
-646 DIPNEP
+646 DIPNTP
-652 LYPFGYGMGYTKF
+652 LYPFGYGMGYTGF
-665 DVSPVR
+665 EVSPVR
-671 LENAEKKE
+671 LDADKIAENGKIKA
-679 EKDTLQRLTDTT
+679 
-691 CLTASVTL
+691 AVTL
-699 KNTGDRTGTE
+699 KNIGERIGTE

-732 RKVTLAPGEEQEVS
+732 LKVTLTPGEEREIS
-746 FEIREEMLRFLRAD
+746 FEIKESMLRFLRAD
-760 GTVGSEPGKFQVWI
+760 GTVGSEPGKFRVWI
-774 AKDCTQGDA
+774 AKDSTQGEP
-783 AEFWYEK
+783 AEFILI

>member
-1 MGGFCSVRICRT
+1 
-13 KVTVQSQ
+13 
-20 AFRFKPVFGLHLLY
+20 
-34 IQMGVEMEKKEL
+34 MEQKQLKQL
-46 EKLLEKLSLEEKA
+46 LLELSLEEKA

-68 FYESDVEHVLTG
+68 FYETDVESVLTG
-80 PGKDLGL
+80 PGKNLGL

-111 DNYMEHHPHHIPLL
+111 SAYMEQHPHHIPLL

-134 KTIFPMPLGQAAT
+134 KTIFPMPLAQAAS
-147 FAPELTEKCAAVAA
+147 FEPEMTEKCASAAA

-196 YVIGKFTEAQVKGFQ
+196 YVIGKFTQAQVKGFQ
-211 GEDMGAPGKVC
+211 GEDMGAPGKIC

-239 YNTVELSEHTFR
+239 YNTVELCEHTFR

-262 RAGSGMVMTS
+262 EAGAGMVMTS
-272 FNTLNGIPASVNQTL
+272 FNTLNGIPATVNQKL
-287 MRGIL
+287 MRTIL

-310 ETVAHGYS
+310 ETIAHGYS
-318 EDEEKAAQ
+318 ENEEKAAQ

-339 GVYAGNLAELVRKG
+339 GVYAGKLTELVKKG
-353 RIREALLDESVLRV
+353 VISEALLDESVWRV
-367 LELKNRLGL
+367 LKLKNRLGL
-376 FENPYKDADVKAE
+376 FENPYKDADAE
-389 ASLLLCEAHRA
+389 AEAQLLLCQAHRE
-400 LAREVA
+400 LAREAA
-406 AKSFVLLKNEGS
+406 AKSFVLLKNDG
-418 ILPIDPKKE
+418 ILPVCPEKA
-427 QKVAFIGPYT
+427 QKVAFIGPYVN
-437 ERKAIIS
+437 RKEMIS

-455 VTVREAAEELFNPAA
+455 VTIREAAEELFDKAG

-483 YAAHAFRRND
+483 YAARAFRGRV
-493 EREYTPEEEEKLL
+493 EKEYTEEEENALL
-506 QEAVSA
+506 QEAVAA
-512 AKEADLVIL
+512 AKAADLVIL

-527 LQSGEAASRAML
+527 MQSGEAASRAML

-544 QLRLLRAVSEVNE
+544 QMRLLRAVSEVNE
-557 NVVTILFSGRPL
+557 NIVTVLFNGRPL

-575 SRSRAVLEVWF
+575 SRSKAVLEVWF

-600 GKTEPTGRLP
+600 GKKEPGGRLP

-615 SVGQVPVSY
+615 CVGQVPISY
-624 NAYATGRPDDPNG
+624 NAYATGRPDDPDG
-637 TDKFKSRYL
+637 GDKFKSRYL
-646 DIPNEP
+646 DIPNTP
-652 LYPFGYGMGYTKF
+652 LYPFGYGMGYTGF
-665 DVSPVR
+665 EVSPVR
-671 LENAEKKE
+671 LDIGKIAENGKIKA
-679 EKDTLQRLTDTT
+679 
-691 CLTASVTL
+691 AVTL
-699 KNTGDRTGTE
+699 KNIGEHIGTE

-732 RKVTLAPGEEQEVS
+732 LKVTLAPGEEREIS
-746 FEIREEMLRFLRAD
+746 FEIKESMLRFLRAD
-760 GTVGSEPGKFQVWI
+760 GTVGSEPGKFRVWI
-774 AKDCTQGDA
+774 AKDSTQGEP
-783 AEFWYEK
+783 AEFILTIAK

>member
-1 MGGFCSVRICRT
+1 
-13 KVTVQSQ
+13 
-20 AFRFKPVFGLHLLY
+20 
-34 IQMGVEMEKKEL
+34 MEQKQLKQL
-46 EKLLEKLSLEEKA
+46 LLELSLEEKA

-68 FYESDVEHVLTG
+68 FYETDVESVLTG
-80 PGKDLGL
+80 PGKNLGL

-111 DNYMEHHPHHIPLL
+111 SAYMKQHPHHIPLL

-134 KTIFPMPLGQAAT
+134 KTIFPMPLAQAAS
-147 FAPELTEKCAAVAA
+147 FEPEMTEKCASAAA

-196 YVIGKFTEAQVKGFQ
+196 YVIGKFTQAQVKGFQ
-211 GEDMGAPGKVC
+211 GEDMGAPGKIC

-239 YNTVELSEHTFR
+239 YNTVELCEHTFR

-262 RAGSGMVMTS
+262 EAGAGMVMTS
-272 FNTLNGIPASVNQTL
+272 FNTLNGIPATVNQKL
-287 MRGIL
+287 MRTIL

-310 ETVAHGYS
+310 ETIAHGYS
-318 EDEEKAAQ
+318 ENEEKAAQ

-339 GVYAGNLAELVRKG
+339 GVYAGKLTELVKKG
-353 RIREALLDESVLRV
+353 VISEALLDESVWRV
-367 LELKNRLGL
+367 LKLKNRLGL
-376 FENPYKDADVKAE
+376 FENPYKDADAE
-389 ASLLLCEAHRA
+389 AEAQLLLCQAHRE
-400 LAREVA
+400 LAREAA
-406 AKSFVLLKNEGS
+406 AKSFVLLKNDG
-418 ILPIDPKKE
+418 ILPVCPEKA
-427 QKVAFIGPYT
+427 QKVAFIGPYVN
-437 ERKAIIS
+437 RKEMIS

-455 VTVREAAEELFNPAA
+455 VTIREAAEELFDKAG

-483 YAAHAFRRND
+483 YAARAFRGRV
-493 EREYTPEEEEKLL
+493 EKEYTEEEENALL
-506 QEAVSA
+506 QEAVAA
-512 AKEADLVIL
+512 AKAADIVIL

-527 LQSGEAASRAML
+527 MQSGEAASRAML

-544 QLRLLRAVSEVNE
+544 QMRLLRAVSEVNE
-557 NVVTILFSGRPL
+557 NIVTVLFNGRPL

-575 SRSRAVLEVWF
+575 SRSKAVLEVWF

-600 GKTEPTGRLP
+600 GRKEPAGRLP

-615 SVGQVPVSY
+615 CVGQVPISY
-624 NAYATGRPDDPNG
+624 NAYATGRPDDPDVG
-637 TDKFKSRYL
+637 DKFKSRYL
-646 DIPNEP
+646 DIPNTP
-652 LYPFGYGMGYTKF
+652 LYPFGYGMGYTGF
-665 DVSPVR
+665 EVSPVR
-671 LENAEKKE
+671 LDADKIAENGKIKA
-679 EKDTLQRLTDTT
+679 
-691 CLTASVTL
+691 AVTL
-699 KNTGDRTGTE
+699 KNIGERIGTE
-709 TLQLYIQDVSASVV
+709 TLQFYIQDISASVV

-732 RKVTLAPGEEQEVS
+732 LKVTLAPGEEREIS
-746 FEIREEMLRFLRAD
+746 FEIKESMLRFLRAD
-760 GTVGSEPGKFQVWI
+760 GTVGSEPGTFRVWI
-774 AKDCTQGDA
+774 AKDSTQGEP
-783 AEFWYEK
+783 AEFILI

>member
-1 MGGFCSVRICRT
+1 
-13 KVTVQSQ
+13 
-20 AFRFKPVFGLHLLY
+20 
-34 IQMGVEMEKKEL
+34 MEQKQLKQL
-46 EKLLEKLSLEEKA
+46 LLELSLEEKA

-68 FYESDVEHVLTG
+68 FYETDVESVLTG
-80 PGKDLGL
+80 PGKNLGL

-111 DNYMEHHPHHIPLL
+111 SAYMKQHPHHIPLL

-134 KTIFPMPLGQAAT
+134 KTIFPMPLAQAAS
-147 FAPELTEKCAAVAA
+147 FEPEMTEKCASAAA

-196 YVIGKFTEAQVKGFQ
+196 YVIGKFTQAQVKGFQ

-239 YNTVELSEHTFR
+239 YNTVELCEHTFR

-262 RAGSGMVMTS
+262 EAGAGMVMTS
-272 FNTLNGIPASVNQTL
+272 FNTLNGIPATVNQKL
-287 MRGIL
+287 MRTIL

-310 ETVAHGYS
+310 ETIAHGYS
-318 EDEEKAAQ
+318 ENEEKAAQ

-339 GVYAGNLAELVRKG
+339 GVYAGKLTELVKKG
-353 RIREALLDESVLRV
+353 VISEALLDESVWRV
-367 LELKNRLGL
+367 LKLKNRLGL
-376 FENPYKDADVKAE
+376 FENPYKDADAE
-389 ASLLLCEAHRA
+389 AEAQLLLCQAHRE
-400 LAREVA
+400 LAREA
-406 AKSFVLLKNEGS
+406 AVKSFVLLKNDG
-418 ILPIDPKKE
+418 ILPVCPEKA
-427 QKVAFIGPYT
+427 QKVAFIGPYVN
-437 ERKAIIS
+437 RKEMIS

-455 VTVREAAEELFNPAA
+455 VTIREAAEELFDKAG

-483 YAAHAFRRND
+483 YAARAFRGRV
-493 EREYTPEEEEKLL
+493 EKEYTEEEENALL
-506 QEAVSA
+506 QEAVAA
-512 AKEADLVIL
+512 AKAADLVIL

-527 LQSGEAASRAML
+527 MQSGEAASRAML

-544 QLRLLRAVSEVNE
+544 QMRLLRAVSEVNE
-557 NVVTILFSGRPL
+557 NIVTVLFNGRPL

-575 SRSRAVLEVWF
+575 SRSKAVLEVWF

-600 GKTEPTGRLP
+600 GKKEPGGRLP

-615 SVGQVPVSY
+615 CVGQVPISY
-624 NAYATGRPDDPNG
+624 NAYATGRPDDPDG
-637 TDKFKSRYL
+637 GDKFKSRYL
-646 DIPNEP
+646 DIPNTP
-652 LYPFGYGMGYTKF
+652 LYPFGYGMGYTGF
-665 DVSPVR
+665 EVSPVR
-671 LENAEKKE
+671 LDADKIAENGKIKA
-679 EKDTLQRLTDTT
+679 
-691 CLTASVTL
+691 AVTL
-699 KNTGDRTGTE
+699 KNIGERIGTE

-732 RKVTLAPGEEQEVS
+732 LKVTLAPGEEREIS
-746 FEIREEMLRFLRAD
+746 FEIKESMLRFLRAG
-760 GTVGSEPGKFQVWI
+760 GTVGSEPGKFRVWI
-774 AKDCTQGDA
+774 AKDSTQGEP
-783 AEFWYEK
+783 AEFILTIAK